1 MEESASTADALK
13 GALAGAASVGGLAA
27 LAKSAMDFEDAM
39 AGVAKVTGASKE
51 QIAELGEKVKG
62 MAVQFGMSAEEVAAM
77 AEAGGQLG
85 VALPD
90 LMSFAELAGK
100 MSVAFGMTADEAGQ
114 AAAVLSNVFKKPILE
129 IEALGNAIN
138 ALGNSGSASE
148 KQIIDFL
155 TRVGGAAKDMGLS
168 AEQTAALGSTMM
180 SLGKTAEVA
189 GTAMTSF
196 ISKLNTGGGGAKEFT
211 NGLKEMGWSAEE
223 LARKIKENPQQAVND
238 FLATLSKMDASKR
251 GELLIKMF
259 GSEFADDVGAL
270 AGAMD
275 VYSRNLATV
284 ADTTA
289 NAGAMTG
296 EFETKMGT
304 TSAAIGRAQA
314 SLGNLAKTL
323 GSHFLPLISGVANAA
338 GGMIQALDGM
348 AKEYPMLTNLALTL
362 TTVKVSAL
370 GLSSALTL
378 AGLNVG
384 KLGVALRAIN
394 ALPLV
399 AALTAAVFAFQQLDT
414 EAKKAYSSAQEAA
427 DEALESFE
435 GLKKSMAEGVQIST
449 ADLEKGLK
457 SINDAVKQNEAA
469 LEKLRAEAAEVGQDW
484 FGAEAMMDY
493 LGRSLPFLDSYS
505 EKAEKLRAK
514 QEELKTAMAE
524 QTQIV
529 NMQKAQE
536 ALAALTE
543 SQSKALDSSR
553 NITAETKTIL
563 DNLKTVAETGVA
575 LSNEQVQSVANN
587 IDRIS
592 NLEKLQEARALI
604 ATMHKQGQIDA
615 AAYATQLERIDQSY
629 SKLRENRLSKSDLP
643 VAEME
648 TLNAAAKELGY
659 TLPEVY
665 QKMTPDEANI
675 IRALQAIDTQIKRA
689 GVTAQDAGELLKQ
702 AKLAMDKMETE
713 KGRKELEKYFQTA
726 MQTANASQEQIAEMA
741 EITGR
746 AVGKS
751 AKEAEAALKRLSL
764 SADGIS
770 ASASQLQED
779 WPRAMEA
786 LSRSGKLTADT
797 IYDAFNAALKNLKTT
812 DDFRAFNETLE
823 KTGTKSEL
831 TAAQLQILNAGME
844 DGARA
849 VKNYKEALSESD
861 KVLDDLG
868 ITLSGL
874 SPAAERL
881 QIKWQDAMHILRAE
895 GQLTA
900 ENVRKAFD
908 ASFKNLGSAD
918 DFSAYLDV
926 LKETGT
932 YAQLSAQQQE
942 ILAAGLRGGADAA
955 QQAADAQKKQA
966 EAASK
971 VKDSTTAMTAADRSA
986 VAAKTELSGATEKT
1000 ATALAK
1006 ADEATKAASTQVYK
1020 TQLYDAT
1027 KLTEQQKNAIH
1038 GQYVQALKLQA
1049 QLNGSYGVMESASAR
1064 ATDNMIKSAQELT
1077 RYNQTVASLN
1087 EKINLGTW
1095 HVRDLTTSYSS
1106 LGDQL
1111 DGRVSAAMDK
1121 IREKMRAAND
1131 EAADTV
1137 KNLRAQLAELN
1148 GDSTAQM
1155 RLDNERKLQELRAK
1169 RDTAKARGNNDE
1181 TRSYEEALQLQE
1193 RINSKRLAQQLEQQR
1208 QRAASSSNLDYEKAA
1223 RQIGDSIEDNTRRM
1237 VAEGE
1242 RRALTNL
1249 TEKLIQDQKRRPQ

>member
-1 MEESASTADALK
+1 MAGNSTRLDTELRIRADTSQAADQVRRLENALEESASTADALK

-129 IEALGNAIN
+129 IEALGDAIN

-196 ISKLNTGGGGAKEFT
+196 ISKLSTGGGGAKEFT

-238 FLATLSKMDASKR
+238 FLMTLSKMDASKR

-323 GSHFLPLISGVANAA
+323 GGHFLPLISGVANAA

-457 SINDAVKQNEAA
+457 SINNAVKQNEEA

-493 LGRSLPFLDSYS
+493 LGRSLPFLDSYAEKT
-505 EKAEKLRAK
+505 EKAQQKL
-514 QEELKTAMAE
+514 EELKKSQEE
-524 QTQIV
+524 QAQILGQ
-529 NMQKAQE
+529 QKAQE
-536 ALAALTE
+536 ALNSLVE
-543 SQSKALDSSR
+543 IQQRALDDSR
-553 NITAETKTIL
+553 KITEETQSIL
-563 DNLKTVAETGVA
+563 ANLKTLGEGGGQ
-575 LSNEQVQSVANN
+575 LMEEQVKTIAANL
-587 IDRIS
+587 DRIS
-592 NLEKLQEARALI
+592 NLESLKSAGSQLEELRQKGRLSAEAYLELSGQIEKTYTFLKSNSLPKHEEQKIIEIKGLNEAYRALGV
-604 ATMHKQGQIDA
+604 TVPE
-615 AAYATQLERIDQSY
+615 AYE
-629 SKLRENRLSKSDLP
+629 
-643 VAEME
+643 
-648 TLNAAAKELGY
+648 
-659 TLPEVY
+659 
-665 QKMTPDEANI
+665 KMTPKDEEILVHLRTVKKNI
-675 IRALQAIDTQIKRA
+675 EEVGGVALTTSETVELINGAMKKVSTEAARQEIIAWSKSLQGAKDRTEQDTAAIGAALKS
-689 GVTAQDAGELLKQ
+689 ELG
-702 AKLAMDKMETE
+702 DK
-713 KGRKELEKYFQTA
+713 
-726 MQTANASQEQIAEMA
+726 AEEA
-741 EITGR
+741 T
-746 AVGKS
+746 K
-751 AKEAEAALKRLSL
+751 KAEAALKQFGL
-764 SADGIS
+764 
-770 ASASQLQED
+770 
-779 WPRAMEA
+779 
-786 LSRSGKLTADT
+786 
-797 IYDAFNAALKNLKTT
+797 
-812 DDFRAFNETLE
+812 TLE
-823 KTGTKSEL
+823 
-831 TAAQLQILNAGME
+831 
-844 DGARA
+844 
-849 VKNYKEALSESD
+849 
-861 KVLDDLG
+861 G
-868 ITLSGL
+868 I
-874 SPAAERL
+874 SPAAKDMAANWTL
-881 QIKWQDAMHILRAE
+881 AMTNLESH
-895 GQLTA
+895 GQKTA
-900 ENVRKAFD
+900 SNVQQAFNT
-908 ASFKNLGSAD
+908 ALESLKSQAD
-918 DFSAYLDV
+918 FEAFNQQL
-926 LKETGT
+926 LKSGELK
-932 YAQLSAQQQE
+932 QLSAQQQAQ
-942 ILAAGLRGGADAA
+942 LNAGLRGGS
-955 QQAADAQKKQA
+955 
-966 EAASK
+966 EAVRKLSEA
-971 VKDSTTAMTAADRSA
+971 TTAMTAADRSA

-1006 ADEATKAASTQVYK
+1006 ADEATKAAAASTQVYK

-1049 QLNGSYGVMESASAR
+1049 QLNSSYGVMESASAR

-1087 EKINLGTW
+1087 ERINLGTW

-1169 RDTAKARGNNDE
+1169 RDTAKARGNSDE